1 MNTLEVPVAGV
12 HSTKRS
18 PKVNVVDQFVRAHYG
33 LHRGGYPPPDPAF
46 DEYVEDVRERDRQR
60 TRSLRAAVTTP
71 VRQLS
76 SLPFQTRRSEA
87 PQGKTRLELRN
98 RCLDSRSPSVPSNSA
113 AEIELA
119 AVPAQ
124 KKSVLQH
131 PLPALD
137 DQWYREN
144 PEWIGRPVRL
154 NHPEEDQVGVPGE
167 PSSPQGPARS
177 PPRARPRP
185 AEARNAG
192 RQRPVAI
199 REDSH
204 EDLVAAYN
212 MSRFLEPRP
221 SRDSIMTSQKA
232 SAIKIAKE
240 QEQAIHEK
248 LRRNGHEIPRYQFQE
263 LIGKGAYGRVFK
275 WYAISSLFFLSAYVP
290 ITSSITSC
298 CRDRCSA
305 FIHLLFSVQRG
316 LEMWSFASIP

>member
-1 MNTLEVPVAGV
+1 MDPLEVLVAGV
-12 HSTKRS
+12 PSTRRS
-18 PKVNVVDQFVRAHYG
+18 RRINVTDQVVRAYYS

-46 DEYVEDVRERDRQR
+46 DEYVEDVQERDRQR
-60 TRSLRAAVTTP
+60 TRSLRTAVTRP
-71 VRQLS
+71 LRQFS
-76 SLPFQTRRSEA
+76 SLSFRRRGSEA
-87 PQGKTRLELRN
+87 PEGKTRAELRN
-98 RCLDSRSPSVPSNSA
+98 HCHDSRSRSVPSNSA

-144 PEWIGRPVRL
+144 PEWIRRPVRL

-167 PSSPQGPARS
+167 PSSPQGPAGS
-177 PPRARPRP
+177 LARARPRP
-185 AEARNAG
+185 AGARNAG
-192 RQRPVAI
+192 RQRPLAI
-199 REDSH
+199 REGSI

-212 MSRFLEPRP
+212 MSRFLEPTS
-221 SRDSIMTSQKA
+221 SRDSIMTSQKQ
-232 SAIKIAKE
+232 SAIRIAKE

-275 WYAISSLFFLSAYVP
+275 WYAISSLFFLSSYGP
-290 ITSSITSC
+290 IASSITSC
-298 CRDRCSA
+298 CRDCCSA
-305 FIHLLFSVQRG
+305 FIHLLFFVQRG
-316 LEMWSFASIP
+316 LEMWSFASVP